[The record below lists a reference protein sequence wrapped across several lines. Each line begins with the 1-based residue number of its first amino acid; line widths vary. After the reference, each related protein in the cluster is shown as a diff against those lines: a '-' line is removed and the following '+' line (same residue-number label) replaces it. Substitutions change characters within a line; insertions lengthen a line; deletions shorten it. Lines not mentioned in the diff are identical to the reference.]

1 MQRSL
6 LAAILCI
13 PLLMGCSDEQTQQAT
28 TWIGGEIVNPKI
40 DHVLLFRNEEV
51 IDTIPLQDNNFF
63 LYKSQ
68 ELEPGLYSFQ
78 HHEYQVLFLE
88 PGDSLMLRVNTVDFD
103 ESLTFTGRGAA
114 KNNLMIEMFLL
125 NEQEDKLISNFYMLD
140 PAAFEQK
147 LDSLKEQ
154 RLVLL
159 GSYMSKNEPSA
170 RFESLIRA
178 NIDYDFYARKELY
191 LSAAAMNN
199 LRSER
204 DSIPGDFLAHRDSK
218 DHGSCDIHA
227 HYSYYRYLNR
237 LFDNLSYEQYSEQS
251 GFDRNSFRHNY
262 LRMQLIDSLI
272 EHEHLKNMMLRTNI
286 GRYLLI
292 ANDKQQEQNMVDLF
306 LTANTNE
313 EHHQEIRRLAENAMK
328 LTPSNTVPNV
338 DLVGLDN
345 TARDLHS
352 IIRRPTVLYFW
363 STESTNHHRNIHQ
376 RVSDLQSRYPT
387 FEFVGINTGSDYGK
401 WKKVIQQSGY
411 STGREFQ
418 CKDVKA
424 AQESLM
430 IGSINKAIIIDAK
443 GIIIEGNSNLF
454 YQAIEDQLA
463 SLSN

>member
-1 MQRSL
+1 
-6 LAAILCI
+6 
-13 PLLMGCSDEQTQQAT
+13 MGCSDEQTQRST
-28 TWIGGEIVNPKI
+28 TWLGGEIVNPKI

-125 NEQEDKLISNFYMLD
+125 NEQEDKLISNFYLLE
-140 PAAFEQK
+140 PADFEQK

-154 RLVLL
+154 RLLLL
-159 GSYMSKNEPSA
+159 GSYMNKNEPSA

-191 LSAAAMNN
+191 VSAAAMNN
-199 LRSER
+199 LRRES
-204 DSIPGDFLAHRDSK
+204 DSIPGDFLAHRDST
-218 DHGSCDIHA
+218 DHESCDIHA

-237 LFDNLSYEQYSEQS
+237 LFDNLSYEQYSQQS

-345 TARDLHS
+345 TSRDLHS

-376 RVSDLQSRYPT
+376 RVSDLQSRYPA

-411 STGREFQ
+411 SAGREFQ
-418 CKDVKA
+418 CKDVKS

-443 GIIIEGNSNLF
+443 GTIIEGNSNLF